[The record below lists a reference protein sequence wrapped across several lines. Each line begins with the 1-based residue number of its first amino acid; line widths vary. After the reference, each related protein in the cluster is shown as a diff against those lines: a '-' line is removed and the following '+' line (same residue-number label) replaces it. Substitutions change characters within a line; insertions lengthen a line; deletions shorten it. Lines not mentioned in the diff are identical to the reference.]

1 MLIRFLVTNLYE
13 RSTLI
18 QHILQ
23 KNMPKFSFEKIVDV
37 NRDKFFT
44 ISTDYEKFTVI
55 LPDYFKEL
63 KIIETHDNITKI
75 FERLSFLGKTVDV
88 TTEHIIEKPDRH
100 IVKMLDGQAKGTVFD
115 ERYEEFDG
123 KTKVT
128 IKVDFVLSGGL
139 KVLGIFAKNKIKSS
153 MEKVLDEFANYAKNH
168 SD

>member
-1 MLIRFLVTNLYE
+1 MEKTMSR
-13 RSTLI
+13 
-18 QHILQ
+18 
-23 KNMPKFSFEKIVDV
+23 FSFEKIVDV
-37 NRDKFFT
+37 DRDKFFAL
-44 ISTDYEKFTVI
+44 STNYEKFVEI
-55 LPDYFKEL
+55 LPDYFKDLE
-63 KIIETHDNITKI
+63 IIESNDNVTKI

-139 KVLGIFAKNKIKSS
+139 KVLGMFAKNKIKNS
-153 MEKVLDEFANYAKNH
+153 MENVLDEFANYAQSH

>member
-1 MLIRFLVTNLYE
+1 MEKTMSR
-13 RSTLI
+13 
-18 QHILQ
+18 
-23 KNMPKFSFEKIVDV
+23 FSFEKIVDV
-37 NRDKFFT
+37 DRDKFFAL
-44 ISTDYEKFTVI
+44 STNYEKFVEI
-55 LPDYFKEL
+55 LPDYFKDL
-63 KIIETHDNITKI
+63 RIIESKDNVTKI

-139 KVLGIFAKNKIKSS
+139 KVLGMFAKNKIKNS
-153 MEKVLDEFANYAKNH
+153 MENVLDEFANYAQSN